1 MKLEDGDRGM
11 DGTDSMGGSKI
22 NRAQAVK
29 GRGLFPSFRKLYDKR
44 RATAVGLLTAF
55 CIGITA
61 YFHGILHSEAIFVHF
76 YYLPIVLAALFW
88 GKKGVGLALFLA
100 AYFLWSHRFVWER
113 PLDVED
119 WVRVS
124 LLVGI
129 GFAVAALSE
138 RLKGVQ
144 RELVLSRT
152 RYSEMFRHMSEG
164 VAVYKTVDD
173 GRSFVIVDMNE
184 AAELLD
190 GVSKKEVLGK
200 DVTAVFPAI
209 ETFGLLDV
217 FRRVW
222 ESGKPQN
229 HPVRF
234 YTGRRMSGWRENYVY
249 RLPSGEVVAVY
260 TDRSREKLAEEKL
273 LELASIVE
281 FSNDAILSIDL
292 NGTVRSWNPAAER
305 IYGYSAEE
313 MEGRSILTLVPPD
326 YHEEVFGDLERIKN
340 GERLEHHESVRITRD
355 GRRLHVSVTISP
367 VKDAEGR
374 IVGISNI
381 ARDITQQKQMAAALE
396 RARVQLERRVEERTR
411 ELAQANEELRA
422 EIARREEVEE
432 ALRESSEK
440 IKIFAYSVAH
450 DLKSPAIGIYGLA
463 NLLARK
469 YSDRLD
475 EKGRAVCSQILKASE
490 QVAALVD
497 KINLFI
503 ASKES
508 PLNIESLRVKELFE
522 MIREEFSLQLGL
534 RQIGWCEPDT
544 EAEILADRLAMI
556 RIFRNLVDNALK
568 YGGESLTEIR
578 LGYQASAGLHV
589 LTIADNGAGIRG
601 ENAERIFGLFH
612 REGNTGD
619 TLGTGL
625 GLAIVKEL
633 AERHGGRVWVESQ
646 EGRGTTFF
654 VALPKD

>member
-1 MKLEDGDRGM
+1 MKVDRDRG
-11 DGTDSMGGSKI
+11 TNEADSMEGSKI
-22 NRAQAVK
+22 NQAQAMK
-29 GRGLFPSFRKLYDKR
+29 GRGRFPSFRKLYEKR
-44 RATAVGLLTAF
+44 RPTAVGLLTVF
-55 CIGITA
+55 CVGATA
-61 YFHGILHSEAIFVHF
+61 YFHGVLRSETLFVHF

-88 GKKGVGLALFLA
+88 GRKGVGLALFLS
-100 AYFLWSHRFVWER
+100 AYLLWSHRFVWER

-138 RLKGVQ
+138 RLKRVQ
-144 RELVLSRT
+144 RELVLSRA

-164 VAVYKTVDD
+164 VAVYRTVDD

-222 ESGKPQN
+222 ESGKPQS

-234 YTGRRMSGWRENYVY
+234 YTDRRMSGWRENYVY

-305 IYGYSAEE
+305 IYGYSADE

-326 YHEEVFGDLERIKN
+326 YHEEVLGNLERIKN

-374 IVGISNI
+374 IFGLSNI

-490 QVAALVD
+490 QVGALVD

-522 MIREEFSLQLGL
+522 MIRDEFSLQLGL
-534 RQIGWCEPDT
+534 RQIGWCELDT
-544 EAEILADRLAMI
+544 EAEILADRLAMV

-589 LTIADNGAGIRG
+589 LTVADNGAGIRG

-619 TLGTGL
+619 TQGTGL

-646 EGRGTTFF
+646 EDRGTTFF